1 MKFDSVE
8 LEKALFLLNGRLTL
22 NNARCFSLIVC
33 GGSALLFNNLIQRV
47 TKDVYTDD
55 DLIQAAQWS
64 MTHDPSEGY
73 RQSMEILL
81 KEIGY
86 EHIIE
91 RI

>member
-1 MKFDSVE
+1 MIDRF
-8 LEKALFLLNGRLTL
+8 
-22 NNARCFSLIVC
+22 
-33 GGSALLFNNLIQRV
+33 GGYHADDLIQL
-47 TKDVYTDD
+47 KPTDEE
-55 DLIQAAQWS
+55 LIQAAQWS

-81 KEIGY
+81 KEMGY